1 MNVEVICDR
10 NRSKEKEINNTNP
23 KMSEAPAV
31 TKSPAKAKSPLKSRQ
46 EILGYFYGQP
56 LESFDNLLE
65 VQSQPSSS
73 TSSANH
79 FKIKPTNLDIIRH
92 WMFLEDQNKNRTTR
106 TISNSVNDV
115 TDNLIQFY
123 TKYHPSVE
131 LR

>member
-1 MNVEVICDR
+1 
-10 NRSKEKEINNTNP
+10 
-23 KMSEAPAV
+23 MSEAPAV

-73 TSSANH
+73 TSSANQS
-79 FKIKPTNLDIIRH
+79 KIKPTNLDIIRH

-115 TDNLIQFY
+115 TDNLMQFY
-123 TKYHPSVE
+123 SKYHPSVE